1 MTRYH
6 APDATPFIATIGYVR
21 GLKVGHLCIWCE
33 GKREGGWPC
42 HHNSTMSIEGLPDE
56 MTLVSIERRLRCEQ
70 CGSLGQA
77 EVRPDWSELT
87 SRPASTSVGWI
98 KPLRPNGAY

>member
-1 MTRYH
+1 MSRYNASD
-6 APDATPFIATIGYVR
+6 APPFIATIGYVR
-21 GLKVGHLCIWCE
+21 GLKIGRLCIWCE

-56 MTLVSIERRLRCEQ
+56 LTLASIERRLRCEQ

-77 EVRPDWSELT
+77 EVRPDWSEIT
-87 SRPASTSVGWI
+87 SQPASKAAGWI
-98 KPLRPNGAY
+98 MPSTGKAMT

>member
-1 MTRYH
+1 MS
-6 APDATPFIATIGYVR
+6 APPCFTATIGYVR
-21 GLKVGHLCIWCE
+21 GLKIGHFDSGCE

-42 HHNSTMSIEGLPDE
+42 HHNSSMSVKGLPDE
-56 MTLVSIERRLRCEQ
+56 MTLVWIQRRLRYER

-77 EVRPDWSELT
+77 EVRPDWSEIT

-98 KPLRPNGAY
+98 KPRSPNGAY

>member
-1 MTRYH
+1 M
-6 APDATPFIATIGYVR
+6 PGPTPPFTPTIGYVR
-21 GLKVGHLCIWCE
+21 SLKIGHLTVWCQ

-56 MTLVSIERRLRCEQ
+56 MTIVSIERRLRCEK

-77 EVRPDWSELT
+77 EVRPAWGEIT
-87 SRPASTSVGWI
+87 SRPTSGGVGWMTPPQG
-98 KPLRPNGAY
+98 KATG